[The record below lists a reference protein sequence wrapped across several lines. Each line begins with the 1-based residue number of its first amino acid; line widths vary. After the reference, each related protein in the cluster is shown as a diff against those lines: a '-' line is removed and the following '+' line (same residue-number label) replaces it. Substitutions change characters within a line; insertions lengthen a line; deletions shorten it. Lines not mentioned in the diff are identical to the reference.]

1 MKEFK
6 LKSEH
11 KEKLIRPKNSNN
23 QKRDSICNPCNNDWW
38 NDLSEKEKTGIM
50 RGLNDMKN
58 QDTLSHDMIIEKYGL

>member
-6 LKSEH
+6 LKSER

-38 NDLSEKEKTGIM
+38 NDLSEKEKTGP
-50 RGLNDMKN
+50 
-58 QDTLSHDMIIEKYGL
+58 